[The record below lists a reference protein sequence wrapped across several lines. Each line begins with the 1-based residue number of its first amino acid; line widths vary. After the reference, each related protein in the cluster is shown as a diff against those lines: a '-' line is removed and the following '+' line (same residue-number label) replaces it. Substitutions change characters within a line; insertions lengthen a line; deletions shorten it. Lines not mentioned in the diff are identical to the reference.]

1 MCIVSRRIGTATI
14 GAMTQH
20 RVLAPT
26 LPASGKFT
34 GPASYFPSIE
44 KTYGKPIQ
52 EWLDLVSAQLA
63 DNTHMQVVS
72 MLKSEHGLGHGHAN
86 AIVAYVKAAQS

>member
-1 MCIVSRRIGTATI
+1 MSPD
-14 GAMTQH
+14 
-20 RVLAPT
+20 RVLAPQQPT
-26 LPASGKFT
+26 DGSKLK

-72 MLKSEHGLGHGHAN
+72 TLKADHGLGHGHAN
-86 AIVAYVKAAQS
+86 AIVAYVKAAQN

>member
-1 MCIVSRRIGTATI
+1 MSPD
-14 GAMTQH
+14 
-20 RVLAPT
+20 RVLAPKQPT
-26 LPASGKFT
+26 DGSKLK

-52 EWLDLVSAQLA
+52 EWLDLVSAQLV

-72 MLKSEHGLGHGHAN
+72 TLKADHGLGHGHAN
-86 AIVAYVKAAQS
+86 AIVAYVKAAQK

>member
-1 MCIVSRRIGTATI
+1 MSPD
-14 GAMTQH
+14 
-20 RVLAPT
+20 RVLAPERPT
-26 LPASGKFT
+26 DGSKLK
-34 GPASYFPSIE
+34 GPASYFASIE
-44 KTYGKPIQ
+44 KTYGRPMQ
-52 EWLDLVSAQLA
+52 EWLDLVNAQLA